1 MKLFNKYMLVA
12 LLGGIALTSCSDDDD
27 YSAGPQNE
35 GEAVSFGTI
44 SASESVTYRPADATS
59 ISFTAYRADGTA
71 AVDVPLTVV
80 ENENDRFVIPSS
92 IHFNAGE
99 TETEIEISFP
109 DIELGETAAFEIAIA
124 DGYQNLY
131 ATNTLRRDITR
142 DYNWIN
148 YVCAVTD
155 GWTKMEDSEV
165 VIQHADGYNIWRLV
179 DFFAEYCVTN
189 EYEYDYNLFAQYITF
204 TVNEDGTV
212 IFDAF
217 KADTYDGTA
226 ATQIY
231 GYYPGSL
238 STSNADLQ
246 AELDA
251 AKAACKALDSY
262 TVSIVPAYN
271 APNVGYFGTKPM
283 TITLDKGQGE
293 AAVFGDFGE
302 LPADAE

>member
-12 LLGGIALTSCSDDDD
+12 LLGGIALTSCSDDDN

-142 DYNWIN
+142 DYNWLSYTGVLNDDWI
-148 YVCAVTD
+148 
-155 GWTKMEDSEV
+155 GLMDSPV
-165 VIQHADGYNIWRLV
+165 VIQHADGYNRWRVV
-179 DFFAEYCVTN
+179 DPYAEYFVAM
-189 EYEYDYNLFAQYITF
+189 EMDPDYVHYAQYINF
-204 TVNEDGTV
+204 TVNTDQSVTFETFVSDVYSDGN
-212 IFDAF
+212 
-217 KADTYDGTA
+217 
-226 ATQIY
+226 QIY
-231 GYYPGSL
+231 GYWPLELSESL
-238 STSNADLQ
+238 T
-246 AELDA
+246 AEA
-251 AKAACKALDSY
+251 AKSQALDSY
-262 TVSIVPAYN
+262 NVQLAPYYYIPAI
-271 APNVGYFGTKPM
+271 GGGFGVYTC
-283 TITLDKGQGE
+283 TITLDKDQGE
-293 AAVFGDFGE
+293 DAVFGDFGE